1 MMNIEPIKQL
11 KLYGLSKFFNEL
23 VELDIKSKLPNK
35 ILLSGNKGL
44 GKSTLAYHFTNYLLS
59 KDEEFR
65 YNLEKFEI
73 NTKNRTFKT
82 VLNRSNPNFKLID
95 VHSDKKFID
104 INQIRELINDL
115 NKSSFNDKPRIILID
130 NIELL
135 NVNSINALLKILE
148 EPSTNIYFILI
159 HNNKKILPTLLSR
172 CLNFKI
178 FLTHQES
185 LEVANNLLKGQLT
198 EIINPEL
205 INFYSSPGNIYKL
218 ASFGVKNN
226 YELKDFDLKDFIN
239 LMIKDNQYKKDVII
253 RSLIFDFIEFYF
265 RKINLSITSSIYEK
279 YTYFINKISDTKK
292 FNLDEESLFLEF
304 KDKILDA

>member
-1 MMNIEPIKQL
+1 MNIEPIKQL
-11 KLYGLSKFFNEL
+11 KLFGLGKFFNEL
-23 VELDIKSKLPNK
+23 VELDNKSKLPNK

-44 GKSTLAYHFTNYLLS
+44 GKSTLAYHFTNYILS
-59 KDEEFR
+59 KDEEFS
-65 YNLEKFEI
+65 YDLDKYEI
-73 NTKNRTFKT
+73 NTKSRSFKT
-82 VLNRSNPNFKLID
+82 ILNRSNPNFKLID
-95 VHSDKKFID
+95 VHLEKKFID

-115 NKSSFNDKPRIILID
+115 NKSSFNNKPRIILID

-185 LEVANNLLKGQLT
+185 LKVANNLLEGQLT
-198 EIINPEL
+198 DIINPEL

-226 YELKDFDLKDFIN
+226 YELKEFDLKDFIN

-279 YTYFINKISDTKK
+279 YTYFINRISETKK

>member
-1 MMNIEPIKQL
+1 MNIEPIKQL
-11 KLYGLSKFFNEL
+11 KLFGLGKFFNEL
-23 VELDIKSKLPNK
+23 VELDNKSKLPNK

-44 GKSTLAYHFTNYLLS
+44 GKSTLAYHFTNYILS
-59 KDEEFR
+59 KDEEFS
-65 YNLEKFEI
+65 YDLDKYEI
-73 NTKNRTFKT
+73 NTKSRSFKT
-82 VLNRSNPNFKLID
+82 ILNRSNPNFKLID
-95 VHSDKKFID
+95 VHLEKKFID

-115 NKSSFNDKPRIILID
+115 NKSSFNNKPRIILID

-185 LEVANNLLKGQLT
+185 LEVANNLLEGQLT
-198 EIINPEL
+198 NIINPEL

-226 YELKDFDLKDFIN
+226 YELKEFDLKDFIN

-279 YTYFINKISDTKK
+279 YTYFINRISETKK

>member
-1 MMNIEPIKQL
+1 MNIEPIKQL
-11 KLYGLSKFFNEL
+11 KLFGLGKFFNEL
-23 VELDIKSKLPNK
+23 VELDNKSKLPNK

-44 GKSTLAYHFTNYLLS
+44 GKSTLAYHFTNYILS
-59 KDEEFR
+59 KDEEFS
-65 YNLEKFEI
+65 YDLDKYEI
-73 NTKNRTFKT
+73 NTKSRSFKT
-82 VLNRSNPNFKLID
+82 ILNRSNPNFKLID
-95 VHSDKKFID
+95 VHLEKKFID

-115 NKSSFNDKPRIILID
+115 NKSSFNNKPRIILID

-185 LEVANNLLKGQLT
+185 LKVANNLLEGQLT
-198 EIINPEL
+198 NIINPEL

-218 ASFGVKNN
+218 VSFGVKNN
-226 YELKDFDLKDFIN
+226 YELKEFDLKDFIN

-279 YTYFINKISDTKK
+279 YTYFINRISETKK